1 VLKRLHFVYRIGV
14 YQDETETRVFH
25 CSSSGDRPAIIFTM
39 LLPLV
44 HTPDIVAIVSVAF
57 MPVRFGT
64 GKHFVVQ
71 LRHVCFL
78 RRRRHT
84 IGT

>member
-1 VLKRLHFVYRIGV
+1 LRFVYRIGV
-14 YQDETETRVFH
+14 YQGETEARIFH

-44 HTPDIVAIVSVAF
+44 HTPDVVAIVSVAF
-57 MPVRFGT
+57 MSLRLGT

-78 RRRRHT
+78 RRRRH
-84 IGT
+84 IAGT